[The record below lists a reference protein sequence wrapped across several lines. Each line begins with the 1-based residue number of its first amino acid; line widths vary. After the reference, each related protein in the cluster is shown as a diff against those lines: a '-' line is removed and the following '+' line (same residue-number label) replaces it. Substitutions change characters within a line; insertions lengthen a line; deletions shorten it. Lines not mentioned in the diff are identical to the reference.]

1 MTRGGTDEDNSRW
14 VHMKGGGGRR
24 MNLFTNRGSGYTI
37 IPPEIFRPSM
47 GKIKFFLCF
56 FGGGF
61 GGNPNFVPLYFTYL
75 GFG

>member
-14 VHMKGGGGRR
+14 VHVKGGGGRR

-47 GKIKFFLCF
+47 GKIKLFFW
-56 FGGGF
+56 GGEGVEVTPILF
-61 GGNPNFVPLYFTYL
+61 LYIL
-75 GFG
+75 PI